1 MELSTAQE
9 ILVVILASALAIFL
23 VLAIVVTVL
32 VIRLLQTLRGIAQTA
47 ERVVHSAESAAEMLK
62 SAAGPVGI
70 FKFVRSIADMVT
82 EHKRKNKE

>member
-9 ILVVILASALAIFL
+9 ILVVILASALAVFLIF
-23 VLAIVVTVL
+23 AIVAAAQ
-32 VIRLLQTLRGIAQTA
+32 VIRLLQTLRDIAQTA

-62 SAAGPVGI
+62 SAAAPVGI
-70 FKFVRSIADMVT
+70 FRFVRSLADIVT